1 MKHFSIQGQTMKRP
15 SSNHQETKMTHSVM
29 CIEISPSKRH
39 GTKSTTKPMVVIVL
53 WVLGL
58 GLALHPV
65 AWILLL
71 SYRDDWRK
79 HYFLTTTASTTTTN
93 NNDPITASET
103 TTILV
108 SILDGLAYLVLDFTP
123 RLTSSLLTLF
133 LAIVSLYVGLQCL
146 RPPKPQKEK

>member
-1 MKHFSIQGQTMKRP
+1 MKRP
-15 SSNHQETKMTHSVM
+15 SSDQQETKMTSSVM

-53 WVLGL
+53 WGLGL

-71 SYRDDWRK
+71 SYRGDWRK
-79 HYFLTTTASTTTTN
+79 NYFLTTTASTTTN
-93 NNDPITASET
+93 SNDSITASET
-103 TTILV
+103 TTVLV
-108 SILDGLAYLVLDFTP
+108 SILDGLAYLVLDLTP
-123 RLTSSLLTLF
+123 RMTSSLLTLF

-146 RPPKPQKEK
+146 RPPQPQKGK